1 MSYECGCNRQFKEEG
16 KWHRVYSLYG
26 MCKKLSKKC
35 TLTAFFSPVFTGNTS
50 HNEML
55 YPAIFDFVAYK
66 CSALP
71 ELPFLAIELDGK
83 DHLENDAAR

>member
-1 MSYECGCNRQFKEEG
+1 
-16 KWHRVYSLYG
+16 
-26 MCKKLSKKC
+26 
-35 TLTAFFSPVFTGNTS
+35 
-50 HNEML
+50 ML

-83 DHLENDAAR
+83 EHLENDAAR

>member
-1 MSYECGCNRQFKEEG
+1 
-16 KWHRVYSLYG
+16 
-26 MCKKLSKKC
+26 
-35 TLTAFFSPVFTGNTS
+35 
-50 HNEML
+50 ML
-55 YPAIFDFVAYK
+55 YPAIFVFVAYK